1 MHGDCR
7 AGRNSTRI
15 HTERHPKLG
24 PAAPISSSAMSTK
37 RPAHPTIKLKL
48 RLRTGLRPSAPNGAE
63 QPPDAAGS
71 RFRAGWLHLRARA
84 HARASKKVIKR
95 SAVRADNYE
104 QFTTAEA
111 SMATI
116 DVRQVERKAG
126 RRRWLRVAVPASA
139 ALIVAGSLLGLLN
152 RGTPT
157 VASQPSFI

>member
-71 RFRAGWLHLRARA
+71 RFRAGWLHLPARA

-95 SAVRADNYE
+95 SAVRADDYE

-126 RRRWLRVAVPASA
+126 RRRLLLRVAVPAC
-139 ALIVAGSLLGLLN
+139 ALALVTSVLGLL
-152 RGTPT
+152 
-157 VASQPSFI
+157 